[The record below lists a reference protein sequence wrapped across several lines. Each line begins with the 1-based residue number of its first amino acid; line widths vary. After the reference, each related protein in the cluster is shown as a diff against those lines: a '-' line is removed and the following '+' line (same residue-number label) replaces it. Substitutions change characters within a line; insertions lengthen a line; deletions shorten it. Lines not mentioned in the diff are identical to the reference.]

1 MCLKIEKYDYE
12 KRIEK
17 VKELTKEFREII
29 NVKFPEMTEIEVD
42 SITDT
47 LGIEL
52 KHMFRKF

>member
-1 MCLKIEKYDYE
+1 MCLKIEKYNYE

-29 NVKFPEMTEIEVD
+29 KVKFPEMTEIDVD
-42 SITDT
+42 LIADT